1 MKDAL
6 VLFTTDAILGLKLS
20 R

>member
-6 VLFTTDAILGLKLS
+6 VLFTTDAVLGLKLS